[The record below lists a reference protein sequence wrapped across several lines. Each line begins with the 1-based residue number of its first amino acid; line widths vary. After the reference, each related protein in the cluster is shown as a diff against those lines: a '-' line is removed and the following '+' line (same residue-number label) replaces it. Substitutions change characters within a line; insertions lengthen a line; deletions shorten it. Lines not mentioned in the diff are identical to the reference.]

1 MNTTDSCG
9 RNSSIM
15 RNLMTEA
22 ADWIVIAFLSILPLT
37 VIAIFFYGLFCI
49 IAPAPACSMEKLGR
63 ISRNPFIG
71 DSTAN
76 PFSMYNNPF
85 NPKSPYNRFGPYGNP
100 FSPYSANNPF
110 ATETPTIYGHAD
122 EGSSEY
128 SETNEDY
135 SAYAAEG
142 GYQ

>member
-1 MNTTDSCG
+1 
-9 RNSSIM
+9 M
-15 RNLMTEA
+15 RETFE
-22 ADWIVIAFLSILPLT
+22 WIIVTMLALIPVMI
-37 VIAIFFYGLFCI
+37 IAIFFYGLFCLI
-49 IAPAPACSMEKLGR
+49 STGPACSMEKLAT

-71 DSTAN
+71 DSTSN

-110 ATETPTIYGHAD
+110 ATNTPTIYGHAD
-122 EGSSEY
+122 EGSYSEY
-128 SETNEDY
+128 SDPAEDY
-135 SAYAAEG
+135 SSYAAEG